1 MEKEEEKEERFLI
14 DEKEEKMMIRKFCV
28 KMMSIPGLNSL

>member
-14 DEKEEKMMIRKFCV
+14 DEKEKMMIRKFCV